1 MGSSPLWPK
10 VFQAKTF
17 RKQKSERHKVKHQKS
32 EVISVGYDFLAAGN
46 HGAIDQKQHTPLKR

>member
-1 MGSSPLWPK
+1 MGSSPLWPTIL
-10 VFQAKTF
+10 QAKTF
-17 RKQKSERHKVKHQKS
+17 RKQKSERCEVKQQKS